1 MNPGSRGWVAV
12 AVGLAAWALLGGLID
27 PASIDWQ
34 PSLAWRQPWRAF
46 TAIGVHYSAAHLG
59 GNLAGVALAG
69 VFGVAARV
77 SARLAW
83 AWLAAWPL
91 THFGLLARPEL
102 AHYGGLSGVVH
113 AGVAIVIVFVL
124 VRGTRRQRLVGSAV
138 AAGFGAKLLSEVPWG
153 EALRH
158 PAGWDIAVAP
168 IAHTS
173 GALAG
178 AVCAVL
184 ALGLQRAAAL
194 RHPASPASRSPA
206 PAPAPSAAPSP
217 AHPPAPAE
225 PP

>member
-1 MNPGSRGWVAV
+1 MIAGARGWVAV
-12 AVGLAAWALLGGLID
+12 AAGFAACALTGSVID

-34 PSLAWRQPWRAF
+34 PALAWRQPWRAF
-46 TAIGVHYSAAHLG
+46 TAIGVHYSAAHLV

-69 VFGVAARV
+69 VFGVAALV
-77 SARLAW
+77 PGRLAW

-91 THFGLLARPEL
+91 THFGLLIRPDL

-124 VRGTRRQRLVGSAV
+124 VSGTRRRRLVGSAV
-138 AAGFGAKLLSEVPWG
+138 LVGFCAKLLSEAPWG

-168 IAHTS
+168 IAHTT

-178 AVCAVL
+178 AVCAVV
-184 ALGLQRAAAL
+184 ALGWRTVHRHSAAAST
-194 RHPASPASRSPA
+194 PTPPTSPTSSSPK
-206 PAPAPSAAPSP
+206 PS
-217 AHPPAPAE
+217 
-225 PP
+225 

>member
-12 AVGLAAWALLGGLID
+12 AAGLAAWALLGGLID

-69 VFGVAARV
+69 VFGVVARV
-77 SARLAW
+77 PARLAW

-91 THFGLLARPEL
+91 THFGLLVRPEL

-168 IAHTS
+168 IAHST

-178 AVCAVL
+178 AVCAVV
-184 ALGLQRAAAL
+184 ALGLQHAAARRCATSL
-194 RHPASPASRSPA
+194 SPSPS
-206 PAPAPSAAPSP
+206 PSAA
-217 AHPPAPAE
+217 E

>member
-1 MNPGSRGWVAV
+1 MNADSRGWVAV
-12 AVGLAAWALLGGLID
+12 AAAFAACALLGSLVD

-34 PSLAWRQPWRAF
+34 PGLAWRQPWRAF
-46 TAIGVHYSAAHLG
+46 TAIGVHYSAAHLV

-69 VFGVAARV
+69 VFGGAALV
-77 SARLAW
+77 PARLAW

-91 THFGLLARPEL
+91 THFGLLVRPEL

-124 VRGTRRQRLVGSAV
+124 ASGTRRQRLVGSAV
-138 AAGFGAKLLSEVPWG
+138 AAGFGAKLLSEAPWG

-168 IAHTS
+168 LAHTT

-178 AVCAVL
+178 AVCAVV
-184 ALGLQRAAAL
+184 ALGWQRAAA
-194 RHPASPASRSPA
+194 RRSPTSPISASPSPL
-206 PAPAPSAAPSP
+206 PSP
-217 AHPPAPAE
+217 PE